1 MSHNYIK
8 LYKIYLKKKYIYIK
22 ERKTML
28 QVYLY
33 LRQKKIALLTHLKK
47 KKKYPFPNLTNFY
60 NPY

>member
-8 LYKIYLKKKYIYIK
+8 LYKIYLKNIYIK

-47 KKKYPFPNLTNFY
+47 KKKYPFPK
-60 NPY
+60 